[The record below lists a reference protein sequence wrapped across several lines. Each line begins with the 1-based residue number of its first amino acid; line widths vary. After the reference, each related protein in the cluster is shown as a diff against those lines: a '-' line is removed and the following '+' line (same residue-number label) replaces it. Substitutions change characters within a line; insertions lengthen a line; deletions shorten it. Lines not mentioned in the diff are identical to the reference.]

1 MLNLPMKSAQKS
13 TSCANPFLPITQA
26 FSQSCKSD
34 CLLSLS
40 GETGGER
47 KDRRGEANKK
57 QKLKYEQSYDKM
69 PIVLVRTR
77 QSGKIF
83 GSLVFRT
90 IQDYSGSRGLQM

>member
-1 MLNLPMKSAQKS
+1 M
-13 TSCANPFLPITQA
+13 
-26 FSQSCKSD
+26 
-34 CLLSLS
+34 SLS

-69 PIVLVRTR
+69 PIVLVRTS